1 MFVQVQ
7 QPSVLNR
14 KGGSFILTSDGISFV
29 VPVYNSAQSLTELA
43 KRIHAVMTEVGIS
56 YEIIMVDDGSQ
67 DDSWHVISK
76 LSGEFIELKGIQ
88 LSRNYGQHNALL
100 CGIRAA
106 CMPVIV
112 TIDDDLQTPPEEIP
126 VILSKLDDN
135 SDVVYGTPAKEK
147 HSFWRKAAS
156 RITKLVLQ
164 NAMGAR
170 TASRVSAFRVFR
182 TPLREAFCNYGGA
195 FVSID
200 VLLSW
205 ATTRFESVDVKHD
218 RRKYGR
224 SQYTIRMLVFHAL
237 NMMTGFSTLPLEIAS
252 LTGFIFT
259 LFGLGILVYVVG
271 RFIMEGGSVPGFP
284 FLASIIA
291 IFSGVQ
297 LFSLGIIGEYLARMH
312 FRIMDKPAYAVRA
325 ETDDLLG
332 VESSAE

>member
-1 MFVQVQ
+1 LLF
-7 QPSVLNR
+7 LIICR
-14 KGGSFILTSDGISFV
+14 ISPLLRRFPIHSSEGV
-29 VPVYNSAQSLTELA
+29 SIVIPIYNSAQSLAELA
-43 KRIHAVMTEVGIS
+43 KRIHAVMAKMGKP
-56 YEIIMVDDGSQ
+56 YEILMVDDGSQ

-106 CMPVIV
+106 RMPVIV

-135 SDVVYGTPAKEK
+135 SDVVYGTPAKER

-170 TASRVSAFRVFR
+170 TASRVSAFRVFK
-182 TPLREAFCNYGGA
+182 TSLREAFCNYGGA

-205 ATTRFESVDVKHD
+205 GTTRFESVDVKHD
-218 RRKYGR
+218 RRKYGQ
-224 SQYTIRMLVFHAL
+224 SQYTIRRLVFHAL

-252 LTGFIFT
+252 LTGFIFLCCRT
-259 LFGLGILVYVVG
+259 LYRRRGKRTGLPVSCFYNCN
-271 RFIMEGGSVPGFP
+271 
-284 FLASIIA
+284 FLRCSALL
-291 IFSGVQ
+291 SG
-297 LFSLGIIGEYLARMH
+297 YHR
-312 FRIMDKPAYAVRA
+312 RIPCPDALQDNGQTTLRS
-325 ETDDLLG
+325 
-332 VESSAE
+332 ES

>member
-1 MFVQVQ
+1 MD
-7 QPSVLNR
+7 SR
-14 KGGSFILTSDGISFV
+14 GGHIILGYEGVSIV
-29 VPVYNSAQSLTELA
+29 IPVYNSAQSLAELA
-43 KRIHAVMTEVGIS
+43 KRIHAVMTEMGIS
-56 YEIIMVDDGSQ
+56 YEIIMVDDGSR
-67 DDSWHVISK
+67 DDSWNVISK
-76 LSGEFIELKGIQ
+76 LSGEFLELKGIQ

-100 CGIRAA
+100 CGIRVAS
-106 CMPVIV
+106 MPVIV

-126 VILSKLDDN
+126 VILSNLDDN
-135 SDVVYGTPAKEK
+135 TDVVYGTPAKEK

-182 TPLREAFCNYGGA
+182 TRLREAFSNFGGA

-205 ATTRFESVDVKHD
+205 GTTRFESIDVRHD

-224 SQYTIRMLVFHAL
+224 SQYTIRRLVFHAL

-252 LTGFIFT
+252 LIGFIFT
-259 LFGLGILVYVVG
+259 LFGLCILIYVVG
-271 RFIMEGGSVPGFP
+271 RFIVEGGSVPGFP

-312 FRIMDKPAYAVRA
+312 FRIMDKPSYAVRA
-325 ETDDLLG
+325 KTGDSLG
-332 VESSAE
+332 MESSTE